1 MLDIIE
7 INILIQNETT
17 LFLFH
22 FFPVTPRKES
32 PLLDEKSPAHVAAIK
47 VLKLEEV
54 IVHIHKA
61 EDYRS
66 EYTESQECEDNVDLL
81 VVNVVP
87 VEKGIISWTL
97 YVRISYTKVLK
108 VTL

>member
-1 MLDIIE
+1 M
-7 INILIQNETT
+7 
-17 LFLFH
+17 
-22 FFPVTPRKES
+22 TPRKES
-32 PLLDEKSPAHVAAIK
+32 PLLDEKSPAHVAAIE
-47 VLKLEEV
+47 VFKLDVV

-61 EDYRS
+61 QDYRAKW
-66 EYTESQECEDNVDLL
+66 TESQECEDNVDLL

-97 YVRISYTKVLK
+97 YVCISYTKVLK